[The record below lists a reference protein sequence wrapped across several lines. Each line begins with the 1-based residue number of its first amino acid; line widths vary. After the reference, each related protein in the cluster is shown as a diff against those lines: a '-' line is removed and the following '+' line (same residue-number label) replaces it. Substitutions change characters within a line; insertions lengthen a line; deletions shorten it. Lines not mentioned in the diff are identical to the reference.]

1 MGSGSKRSESAGKL
15 GGDQVRKL
23 GSFEPSSLPAS
34 WLSSLKPFDYEAS
47 ALSNELAP
55 EHRHL

>member
-1 MGSGSKRSESAGKL
+1 MGFGVKKCELAGKL

-34 WLSSLKPFDYEAS
+34 WLSSLKPFDYEPS
-47 ALSNELAP
+47 ALSNGLRP